1 MKIPYQKQLDV
12 PGNRMC
18 GAAALCM
25 VYDSFGIK
33 TSQQDVW
40 PRISVLDK
48 EGEDK
53 YSMTYLLCAD
63 AIKQSLHGII
73 IQAKNPWKIL
83 KLCNEN
89 SIRAILLHRLEADSP
104 CGHFTV
110 LVDVDDQFVTLN
122 DPEKG
127 PNRKVERNEM
137 LDLWSKKG
145 KNCEIE
151 DNILIAISK
160 NDSGKASCP
169 LCGTVI
175 PRSTRCTDSNCNT
188 DILLQPFA
196 VLGCIKNSCP
206 ERTWEY
212 IDCPHCDESLEDI
225 P

>member
-1 MKIPYQKQLDV
+1 MKINYQKQLDV

-18 GAAALCM
+18 GAAALWM
-25 VYDSFGIK
+25 VYDSFGIR
-33 TSQQDVW
+33 TSQQDIW
-40 PRISVLDK
+40 PRISVPDS
-48 EGEDK
+48 EGDK
-53 YSMTYLLCAD
+53 YSLTYLLCAD
-63 AIKQSLHGII
+63 VIKQGLHGII

-89 SIRAILLHRLEADSP
+89 SIEAILLHRLEADSP

-110 LVDVDDQFVTLN
+110 LVDVDDQIVTLH

-137 LDLWSKKG
+137 LDLWRKKG

-151 DNILIAISK
+151 DDVLIAISK
-160 NDSGKASCP
+160 NDSGKTSCP
-169 LCGTVI
+169 LCGTII
-175 PRSTRCTDSNCNT
+175 PQSTRCHNSECNM
-188 DILLQPFA
+188 DIPLQPFE

-212 IDCPHCDESLEDI
+212 INCPYCDEPLENI
-225 P
+225 R